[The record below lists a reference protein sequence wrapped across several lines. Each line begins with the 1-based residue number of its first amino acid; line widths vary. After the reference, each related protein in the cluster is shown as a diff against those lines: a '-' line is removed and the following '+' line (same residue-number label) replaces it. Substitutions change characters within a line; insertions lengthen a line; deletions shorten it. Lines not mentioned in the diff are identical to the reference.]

1 MKNTQLNVLTPLLL
15 RGKGKWVLGQ
25 ATSSLC
31 HKRKATEGFQIRSN
45 MMLLKRLLWLLV
57 EMAYEGERVKAR
69 EVRACCGGSGG
80 R

>member
-1 MKNTQLNVLTPLLL
+1 
-15 RGKGKWVLGQ
+15 
-25 ATSSLC
+25 
-31 HKRKATEGFQIRSN
+31 
-45 MMLLKRLLWLLV
+45 MLLKRLLWLLV